1 MKSVAAT
8 IGPRG
13 QKGSIATHGRHVLH
27 GTASHDASSKPP
39 NCQLSSFPSTR
50 GGLLRK
56 AAYVPRDYMQ
66 QTTILL
72 KACHRMS
79 SENVSLGDSHSE
91 LSRCV
96 DLLTDVID
104 CLIEPPN
111 TASKGEEKESSRG
124 NDSGEE
130 KESLDSREGIVTA
143 LRKCKAQVRSTF
155 NIFASSDSASI
166 SRGNGADSNIGA
178 EFEAAFAEA
187 EKSDVKA
194 NKCVKNISATLREK
208 ISRAERVPKWHLE
221 FNAYPPYIPT
231 TIKTREQLEE
241 HVFRWKLCN
250 DDWSLAAVMVFLM
263 KELHKNRKI
272 GRSWTFY
279 YNIPF
284 AKSDFP
290 GGGKKAIAG
299 FDLEMTV
306 GKLANDLVEYYG
318 GRTPWRQAFGNVFK
332 VTDKLIILKAKN
344 GNLLTPEILTKEAT
358 TSSRTSS
365 ELSIYQIGV
374 DDGSMNFDRSTQ
386 SLSGQS
392 TGGSWSYGSTLRS
405 VLSSLGNHVPDLRDI
420 SSFLERIIE
429 VQDETEDK
437 YHWTCS
443 DEPPPIPEPHP
454 QFLASPT
461 FQPELSPGPPLEH
474 PAEAPLLPLPVPSF
488 HTPKSVSQDL
498 PTPSTSIIPP
508 PNEESTIVDPS
519 PTPPASMGPS
529 PLSPPP
535 PAIAAGSSLPEPTTP
550 PSAPSEHVAATPLPQ
565 PHPPNSLPSS
575 QQITNVQDFGPTAR
589 PNLQGTK
596 MRGNNPSGLSSDSN
610 EPTFS
615 VERRAVSYTHHA
627 HANPPPQKLGF
638 FGKMKKKFRG

>member
-1 MKSVAAT
+1 M
-8 IGPRG
+8 
-13 QKGSIATHGRHVLH
+13 
-27 GTASHDASSKPP
+27 
-39 NCQLSSFPSTR
+39 
-50 GGLLRK
+50 
-56 AAYVPRDYMQ
+56 
-66 QTTILL
+66 
-72 KACHRMS
+72 
-79 SENVSLGDSHSE
+79 
-91 LSRCV
+91 
-96 DLLTDVID
+96 
-104 CLIEPPN
+104 
-111 TASKGEEKESSRG
+111 
-124 NDSGEE
+124 
-130 KESLDSREGIVTA
+130 
-143 LRKCKAQVRSTF
+143 
-155 NIFASSDSASI
+155 

-178 EFEAAFAEA
+178 DFEAAFAEA

-221 FNAYPPYIPT
+221 FNAYPPYIP

-306 GKLANDLVEYYG
+306 GKLANDLVKYYG
-318 GRTPWRQAFGNVFK
+318 GRVSGKSGSSPLPVTALPDRKTTIFFDLRQMQTPWRQAFGNVFK

-365 ELSIYQIGV
+365 ELRIYQIGV

-386 SLSGQS
+386 SLSTQS
-392 TGGSWSYGSTLRS
+392 SGGSCWSYGSTLRS

-454 QFLASPT
+454 QILASPT
-461 FQPELSPGPPLEH
+461 FQPGLSPGPSLDSEH
-474 PAEAPLLPLPVPSF
+474 PAEARSLPLPVPSF
-488 HTPKSVSQDL
+488 HTPKPVSQDL
-498 PTPSTSIIPP
+498 PTVPSTSIGIPP
-508 PNEESTIVDPS
+508 STEESTILDPF
-519 PTPPASMGPS
+519 PTPPTSMGPS
-529 PLSPPP
+529 PSPSPP
-535 PAIAAGSSLPEPTTP
+535 PAIAAGSSLPKSTTP
-550 PSAPSEHVAATPLPQ
+550 SSAPSEQVAAASLPHPL
-565 PHPPNSLPSS
+565 PPNSLPSS
-575 QQITNVQDFGPTAR
+575 QQSTNVQDLGPTAR

-596 MRGNNPSGLSSDSN
+596 MRGNNAPGLSSDSN

-627 HANPPPQKLGF
+627 HADPPPQKLGF
-638 FGKMKKKFRG
+638 FGKMKKKFWG